1 MMLTNI
7 ENGTF
12 YKRADGTYTYNII
25 CTDEK
30 DRSVEVIIP
39 KTMISIGYDISPH
52 AKNGIKIINS
62 INMSVYP
69 LSYEENYELFTVSIK
84 DDGDKNGTN

>member
-1 MMLTNI
+1 MILTNI

-12 YKRADGTYTYNII
+12 YKRPDGTYTYNII

-30 DRSVEVIIP
+30 GRSVEVIIP

-52 AKNGIKIINS
+52 VKNGIKIINS

-84 DDGDKNGTN
+84 DGGDKNGTN

>member
-1 MMLTNI
+1 MILTNI

-12 YKRADGTYTYNII
+12 YKRRDGTYTYNII

-30 DRSVEVIIP
+30 GRSVEVIIP
-39 KTMISIGYDISPH
+39 KTMISIDYDISPH
-52 AKNGIKIINS
+52 AKNGIINS
-62 INMSVYP
+62 INMNIYP
-69 LSYEENYELFTVSIK
+69 LSCEENYELFTVSIK

>member
-1 MMLTNI
+1 MILTNI

-12 YKRADGTYTYNII
+12 YKRPDGTYTYNII

-30 DRSVEVIIP
+30 GRSVEVLIP
-39 KTMISIGYDISPH
+39 KTMISIDYDISPH
-52 AKNGIKIINS
+52 AKNGIINS
-62 INMSVYP
+62 INMNIYP
-69 LSYEENYELFTVSIK
+69 LSCEENYKLFTVSIK

>member
-1 MMLTNI
+1 MILTNI

-12 YKRADGTYTYNII
+12 YKRPDGTYTYNII

-30 DRSVEVIIP
+30 GRSVEVIIP

-62 INMSVYP
+62 INMNVYP

>member
-1 MMLTNI
+1 MILTNI

-12 YKRADGTYTYNII
+12 YKRPDGTYTYNII

-30 DRSVEVIIP
+30 GRSVEVIIP

-52 AKNGIKIINS
+52 VKNGIKIINS

-69 LSYEENYELFTVSIK
+69 LSYEENYELFTVSRK
-84 DDGDKNGTN
+84 DGGDKNGTN